1 MLDCLILLMHS
12 ARLRLHC
19 ESESPSLPGGAMFGS
34 ERFVV
39 RTAEDAMARAR
50 VGSGAAFDAA
60 GSPA

>member
-1 MLDCLILLMHS
+1 
-12 ARLRLHC
+12 
-19 ESESPSLPGGAMFGS
+19 MFGS